1 MGEIGRISGS
11 GGGFTILYRR
21 NIPPSSGLIQK
32 SRNDSD
38 QKRWFL
44 EDSIFAIIV
53 FSKIPHSRPHS
64 VIWPDCIL
72 NAKVDV
78 PRNSSLRSFLIP
90 VL

>member
-1 MGEIGRISGS
+1 MGEMGKISGS
-11 GGGFTILYRR
+11 GGDLLYSTGGTFLPRLA
-21 NIPPSSGLIQK
+21 LIQK